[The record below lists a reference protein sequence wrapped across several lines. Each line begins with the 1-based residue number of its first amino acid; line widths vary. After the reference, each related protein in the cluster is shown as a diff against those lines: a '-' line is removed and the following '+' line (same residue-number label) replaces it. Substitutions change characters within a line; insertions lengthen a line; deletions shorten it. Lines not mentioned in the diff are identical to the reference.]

1 MEIGFRFWI
10 EKDGKPVMGKG
21 GYEILKAVDKFQ
33 SLSKAS
39 KELGMSYRFM
49 WDYLRRMEKTL
60 GEKVVESER
69 GGVEGGRTKLTPLG
83 KNLVETY
90 ESFERILN
98 SVLSGVK
105 GVVESVEGDK
115 IVVRVESNIFSAGD
129 VVVLSKVMR

>member
-83 KNLVETY
+83 KKLVETY
-90 ESFERILN
+90 ESFEKILN

>member
-39 KELGMSYRFM
+39 RELGMSYRFM
-49 WDYLRRMEKTL
+49 WDYLRRMERTL

-83 KNLVETY
+83 KKLIETY
-90 ESFERILN
+90 ESFEKILN

-105 GVVESVEGDK
+105 GIVEGVESDR
-115 IVVRVESNIFSAGD
+115 IVVKVESNIFSVGD
-129 VVVLSKVMR
+129 IVVLSKVMR